1 MKLLTQQIKDAL
13 PKLGETE
20 NTSCDDKEFVCK
32 FFNPMGD
39 WEWFVAE
46 GEELDDG
53 DWQFFGLVKGFETE
67 WGYFCISELESV
79 DVGFGLGIERD
90 ILFGDAELHPEWEA
104 DYSES
109 V

>member
-39 WEWFVAE
+39 WEWLVAE
-46 GEELDDG
+46 GEEQEDG
-53 DWQFFGLVKGFETE
+53 DWMFFGLVKGFEKE
-67 WGYFCISELESV
+67 WGYFSLRELESV

-90 ILFGDAELHPEWEA
+90 IMFGTVEHPEWA
-104 DYSES
+104 AM
-109 V
+109 

>member
-13 PKLGETE
+13 PKLGATE

-39 WEWFVAE
+39 WEWLVAE
-46 GEELDDG
+46 GEELPDG
-53 DWQFFGLVKGFETE
+53 DWQFFGLVNGFEEE
-67 WGYFCISELESV
+67 WGYFCLSELESV

-90 ILFGDAELHPEWEA
+90 TCFGPAKFHPEWA
-104 DYSES
+104 AM
-109 V
+109 